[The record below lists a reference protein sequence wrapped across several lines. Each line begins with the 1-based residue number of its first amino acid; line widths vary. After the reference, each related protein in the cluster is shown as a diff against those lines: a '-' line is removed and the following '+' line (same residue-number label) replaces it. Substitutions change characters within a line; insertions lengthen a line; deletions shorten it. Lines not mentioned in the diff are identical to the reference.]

1 MRFGPDPYIKLPL
14 GCGGKPARAVAD
26 KNRMTTTSIFSNHAA
41 RLRQFMAQSL
51 AASEPSAGVLHE
63 TFNQLALETFAIQFE
78 HNAACQ
84 KWCKS
89 VGASPEVVGHWADIP
104 ALPTSA
110 FKELDVTSISLAER
124 TRIFHSSGT
133 TEQRPSWHFHHAES
147 LALYDAS
154 LLLWFRACL
163 SADARQKIRFLIL
176 TPPPSSVPR
185 SSLVHM
191 FEEVRR
197 EFGSAESRFYGM
209 IDATG
214 AWSLD
219 EAGLHAALQSAME
232 AAQPVMLL
240 GTAFSYVHLVDQLA
254 ADGKSFHLPPGS
266 RALETGGYKG
276 RSRSLPKS
284 DLHQLIGERLGL
296 AAEQIVCE
304 YGMSELSSQAY
315 DVRLSQSEEAST
327 PARCF
332 QFPPWARVRVVSPET
347 GREVQD
353 GETGLVRV
361 VDLANLWSVA
371 AVQTED
377 LAIRRGSGFELIGRA
392 ATAEARGCSLMSA
405 NR

>member
-1 MRFGPDPYIKLPL
+1 MPARYIKLPL
-14 GCGGKPARAVAD
+14 GCGGKPARTVGD
-26 KNRMTTTSIFSNHAA
+26 KNRMTTTSIFSDHAA

-51 AASEPSAGVLHE
+51 AAPEPSAAVLNE
-63 TFNQLALETFAIQFE
+63 TFSQLALEWFALQFQ
-78 HNAACQ
+78 HNAAYQ
-84 KWCKS
+84 AWCKS
-89 VGASPEVVGHWADIP
+89 LEASPETVAHWADIP

-110 FKELDVTSISLAER
+110 FKELHVTSISLAER
-124 TRIFHSSGT
+124 TQVFHSSGT
-133 TEQRPSWHFHHAES
+133 TEHRPSRHFQHAES
-147 LALYDAS
+147 LALYEVS
-154 LLLWFRACL
+154 LLSWFRACL
-163 SADARQKIRFLIL
+163 LAEVKEKVRFLIL
-176 TPPPSSVPR
+176 TPPPSSALH

-191 FEEVRR
+191 FETVRR
-197 EFGSAESRFYGM
+197 ELGSAQSKFHGAM
-209 IDATG
+209 DATG

-219 EAGLHAALQSAME
+219 EAGLQAALQSAMD

-240 GTAFSYVHLVDQLA
+240 GTAFNYVHLVDRLA
-254 ADGKSFHLPPGS
+254 LEGKIFNLPPGS

-284 DLHQLIGERLGL
+284 ELHQLIGERLGL

-315 DVRLSQSEEAST
+315 DVGPVGAESSSQQ
-327 PARCF
+327 ARRF
-332 QFPPWARVRVVSPET
+332 QFPPWARVSIVSPET

-361 VDLANLWSVA
+361 IDLANLWSVA

-377 LAIRRGSGFELIGRA
+377 LAIRRGSGFELLGRA
-392 ATAEARGCSLMSA
+392 VTAEARGCSLMSA